1 VATQPAMAVTSVTIG
16 APDPRELA
24 AFYARMLG
32 WSVVQEYPARPG
44 EPPEAGWAQVRP
56 PAGGVGPRLNFEWE
70 AHYVSPV
77 WPSEADQ
84 QQIMEHL
91 DIAVTDVDEAVAWA
105 TSAGAAGLA
114 DHQPQDHVRVML
126 DPAGHPFCFFQ
137 S

>member
-1 VATQPAMAVTSVTIG
+1 MATQPAMAVTSVTIG

-32 WSVVQEYPARPG
+32 WSDVQEYPARPG

-77 WPSEADQ
+77 WPSKADQ

-105 TSAGAAGLA
+105 LSAGAMLA

-126 DPAGHPFCFFQ
+126 DPAGHPFCFFHN
-137 S
+137 

>member
-1 VATQPAMAVTSVTIG
+1 MAAQPAMAVTSVTVS

-56 PAGGVGPRLNFEWE
+56 PAGSVGPRLNFEWE
-70 AHYVSPV
+70 AQYAPPV
-77 WPSEADQ
+77 WPSKADQ

-91 DIAVTDVDEAVAWA
+91 DIAVNDVDEAVAWA
-105 TSAGAAGLA
+105 ISAGARVA

-126 DPAGHPFCFFQ
+126 DPAGHPFCFFH